1 MKRSKRDYLIAGIGV
16 GTLAALTLLFSLLFP
31 ALWLYELLAFLSTVL
46 FLALFLL
53 IPPLFQ
59 EKEARKWKFPFLQKI
74 ASFFQ
79 SKENKTRF
87 FFESIGVLLV
97 ILFLIR
103 FESGI
108 DYLVNVSQLQSDF
121 MTPTEVA
128 FSTILICLWGGASF
142 LIVLAQFVR
151 SEAFLAI
158 EKWVS
163 GTVFSLIAFTLPF
176 EIMGVCGNL
185 AFGEFSFRALLLAFE
200 FGISA
205 AFLFKD
211 WMQNPSVK
219 VSRSLVYAIVVA
231 VVLLLLTSI
240 WDYLPQNLFG
250 AMVKNVAAPKK
261 FALSHRLIIGLC
273 FLIPLVYFLL
283 LYPFDQ
289 PHRRAFLVFI
299 ACNILISYMSWPGGN
314 EARYVMWTHF
324 YTWPLHLC
332 NTAMYIMPITLI
344 FLWIGLFY
352 FTMFVNVLGAFL
364 AIMMPNYS
372 DSLYLFDPRIFQFY
386 NNHIYAFMMPVLV
399 ILLGIFERPKWKY
412 FAYSMIGFAIYFVFV
427 GFLNTYYNASLLV
440 DGKMVARHST
450 DFFFINSDYVASKVA
465 DHGGHWAETLFS
477 HNNTWVGKDGYTY
490 TLRIPYLLSYFT
502 VYVVLALGMW
512 YIYEM
517 LFKATDSLVLLHER
531 SRQYRASELEFQKM
545 EQQRRLTMDKTEVQ
559 DHSPSLVIT
568 HLSKRYGSAKTNA
581 VTDFSLTLSGGKIY
595 GFLGKN
601 GAGKSTI
608 IKAIV
613 GMHGFNEG
621 SISVCGY
628 DVAHESVQAKEQIGY
643 VPDNYALYESLTG
656 RQYIN
661 YMADLYGV
669 SEKDRKERLPVLLKR
684 LEMESHF
691 DDQMKTYSHGMKQK
705 ITIIGALIHNPKIW
719 ILDEPMTGVDPNSIF
734 QIKECMREHAK
745 NGNIV
750 FFSSHLIDVVENLC
764 DEIVMI
770 KHGQLVYRDT
780 MENLEKEHLDL
791 ETLFLTKTAE
801 SEEEAKT
808 LLVEEKKFDSP
819 SR

>member
-1 MKRSKRDYLIAGIGV
+1 MKRAKRDFLIAGIGV
-16 GTLAALTLLFSLLFP
+16 GILAIPTLLFSLLFP
-31 ALWLYELLAFLSTVL
+31 ALWLYELFAFLSAVFFLSL
-46 FLALFLL
+46 FLF

-59 EKEARKWKFPFLQKI
+59 DQGVWARGNHLLQKI

-87 FFESIGVLLV
+87 FFESVGVLLV
-97 ILFLIR
+97 ILFLVR

-108 DYLVNVSQLQSDF
+108 DYLENVSDLQSDF

-128 FSTILICLWGGASF
+128 ISTILVCLWGGAAF
-142 LIVLAQFVR
+142 LIVLTQFMR

-163 GTVFSLIAFTLPF
+163 GTVFVLIAFTLPF

-185 AFGEFSFRALLLAFE
+185 ALGEFSFRALLMSFE
-200 FGISA
+200 FGISV
-205 AFLFKD
+205 AFLFED
-211 WMQNPSVK
+211 WIQSPSVK
-219 VSRSLVYAIVVA
+219 ISRSLAYALVVA
-231 VVLLLLTSI
+231 VVLLFLTSI

-250 AMVKNVAAPKK
+250 VMVKNIAAPKK

-273 FLIPLVYFLL
+273 FLIPLLYFLL

-289 PHRRAFLVFI
+289 SHRRAFLVFI
-299 ACNILISYMSWPGGN
+299 ACNILISYMSWSDGN
-314 EARYVMWTHF
+314 EARYVIWTHF
-324 YTWPLHLC
+324 YSWPLHLC

-352 FTMFVNVLGAFL
+352 FTMFINVLGAFL

-372 DSLYLFDPRIFQFY
+372 DSLFLFDPRIFQFY

-412 FAYSMIGFAIYFVFV
+412 FAYSMIGFAVYFVFV

-440 DGKMVARHST
+440 NGKMVARHST

-465 DHGGHWAETLFS
+465 DHGGRWAETLFS
-477 HNNTWVGKDGYTY
+477 NNNTWVGEDDYTY
-490 TLRIPYLLSYFT
+490 TLRIPYLLSYFV
-502 VYVVLALGMW
+502 VYVALALGMW

-517 LFKATDSLVLLHER
+517 LFKATDSLILLHER
-531 SRQYRASELEFQKM
+531 SGQYRASEFEFQKA
-545 EQQRRLTMDKTEVQ
+545 EQQRRLTMEKRETK
-559 DHSPSLVIT
+559 DHSPSLVIS
-568 HLSKRYGSAKTNA
+568 HLCKRYGNAKNNA
-581 VTDFSLTLSGGKIY
+581 VTDFSLELSGGKIY

-628 DVAHESVQAKEQIGY
+628 DVTHESVQAKEQIGY

-661 YMADLYGV
+661 YIADLYDV

-764 DEIVMI
+764 DEIVII
-770 KHGQLVYRDT
+770 KHGQLIYRNT
-780 MENLEKEHLDL
+780 MEDLEEKHLDL

-801 SEEEAKT
+801 NEEEAKT
-808 LLVEEKKFDSP
+808 LLVEEKKSDP
-819 SR
+819 ASR